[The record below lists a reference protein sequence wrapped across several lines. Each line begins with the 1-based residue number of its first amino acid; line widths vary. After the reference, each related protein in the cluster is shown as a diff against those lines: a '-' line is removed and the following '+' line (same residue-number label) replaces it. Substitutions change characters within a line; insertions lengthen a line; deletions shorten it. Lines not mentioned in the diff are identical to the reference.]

1 MQKSIKKACFSVICL
16 FYVSIVFSQKNY
28 SDAVLIDIKND
39 TINCKIKINY
49 NFLNKKYLD
58 DAEYFKGVTIVN
70 EEGNTGE
77 KIPAIYIK
85 QVSFVDIFGI
95 ERVYL
100 NNGVYFKQLLFN
112 GSKIKWFRTMTY
124 ELFDGPKFKEYLIDN
139 EGKITNLEL
148 FYVKK
153 RLKEATLSKPELVA
167 EINKINIWK
176 YGGKDILNILKKY
189 EE

>member
-1 MQKSIKKACFSVICL
+1 MKKSMIKIYFSIICL

-70 EEGNTGE
+70 EEGNTVE
-77 KIPAIYIK
+77 KMPAIYIK

-124 ELFDGPKFKEYLIDN
+124 ELFDSPKFKEYLIDN

>member
-1 MQKSIKKACFSVICL
+1 MKKSINKACFSVICL

-28 SDAVLIDIKND
+28 SDAKLIYINND
-39 TINCKIKINY
+39 TIDCKIGINY

-58 DAEYFKGVTIVN
+58 DTAYFRGVTIVN
-70 EEGNTGE
+70 DEGNTIE

-85 QVSFVDIFGI
+85 QVRFTDIFNM

-100 NNGVYFKQLLFN
+100 NNGVLFKQLRFN
-112 GSKIKWFRTMTY
+112 GVKLKWYRTMT
-124 ELFDGPKFKEYLIDN
+124 EDLWNGPSFQEYLIDN
-139 EGKITNLEL
+139 EGKITKLEL
-148 FYVKK
+148 LRIKK

-176 YGGKDILNILKKY
+176 YGDKDILNILKKY

>member
-1 MQKSIKKACFSVICL
+1 MKKSINKACFAVICL

-28 SDAVLIDIKND
+28 SDAKLIYINND
-39 TINCKIKINY
+39 TIDRKIGINY

-58 DAEYFKGVTIVN
+58 DAAYFKGVTIVN
-70 EEGNTGE
+70 EYGNTVE
-77 KIPAIYIK
+77 KTPAIYIK

-112 GSKIKWFRTMTY
+112 GSKIKWYRTMTY

>member
-1 MQKSIKKACFSVICL
+1 MKNSINKVCFSVICL
-16 FYVSIVFSQKNY
+16 FQVSIIFCQKNY
-28 SDAVLIDIKND
+28 SDAKLLYINSD
-39 TINCKIKINY
+39 TIYCKIKINY

-58 DAEYFKGVTIVN
+58 DAAYFGGVTIVN
-70 EEGNTGE
+70 EEGIKVE
-77 KIPAIYIK
+77 KIPAKYIK

-100 NNGVYFKQLLFN
+100 NNGVYFKQLYFN

-167 EINKINIWK
+167 EINKISIWT
-176 YGGKDILNILKKY
+176 YGHEDILNILKKY